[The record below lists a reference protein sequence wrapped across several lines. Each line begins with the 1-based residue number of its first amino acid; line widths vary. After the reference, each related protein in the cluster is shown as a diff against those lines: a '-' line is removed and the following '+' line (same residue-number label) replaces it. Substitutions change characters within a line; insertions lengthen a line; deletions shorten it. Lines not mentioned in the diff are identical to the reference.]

1 MRAGKGFTL
10 FFSNE
15 DMNDVD
21 QVIKPLENSNVLID
35 DITATV
41 KYEIKK
47 RWGRVLLALLAP
59 LADSLVQPII
69 LSVLKGMSGIA
80 VTRAGRH
87 YNDIYFLIPVH
98 PLSNIKITTYFLWKL
113 RFNGAFSKNN

>member
-47 RWGRVLLALLAP
+47 R
-59 LADSLVQPII
+59 
-69 LSVLKGMSGIA
+69 
-80 VTRAGRH
+80 
-87 YNDIYFLIPVH
+87 
-98 PLSNIKITTYFLWKL
+98 
-113 RFNGAFSKNN
+113 

>member
-1 MRAGKGFTL
+1 MRAGTGFTL

-47 RWGRVLLALLAP
+47 R
-59 LADSLVQPII
+59 
-69 LSVLKGMSGIA
+69 
-80 VTRAGRH
+80 
-87 YNDIYFLIPVH
+87 
-98 PLSNIKITTYFLWKL
+98 
-113 RFNGAFSKNN
+113 

>member
-1 MRAGKGFTL
+1 MRAGTGFTL

-35 DITATV
+35 DITGTV

-47 RWGRVLLALLAP
+47 RKGRVLLALLAP

-69 LSVLKGMSGIA
+69 LSVLKGMSGIE
-80 VTRAGRH
+80 VTRAGRD

-98 PLSNIKITTYFLWKL
+98 PLSNIKITTYFL
-113 RFNGAFSKNN
+113 

>member
-47 RWGRVLLALLAP
+47 RKGRVLLALLAP

-69 LSVLKGMSGIA
+69 LSVLKGMSGIE
-80 VTRAGRH
+80 VTRAGRD
-87 YNDIYFLIPVH
+87 YNDIYFLIPVY
-98 PLSNIKITTYFLWKL
+98 PLSNIKITTYFL
-113 RFNGAFSKNN
+113 